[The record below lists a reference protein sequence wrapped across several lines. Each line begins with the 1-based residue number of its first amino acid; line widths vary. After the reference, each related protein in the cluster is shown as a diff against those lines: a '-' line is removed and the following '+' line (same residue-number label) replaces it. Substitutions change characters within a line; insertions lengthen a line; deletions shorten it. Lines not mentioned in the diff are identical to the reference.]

1 VQDCLQELPGH
12 QGFASFAAEVGADLR
27 TGCWRRAPRRK
38 RLAGVAEVMLATG
51 TSGGGSPSLTALT
64 FAAAA
69 ARAAWDTRRARGLL
83 DEALAAADDPDTRV
97 DITEHL
103 RASGRVADAIELL
116 EERLRKAPDDEN
128 AAAWRARKF
137 TGT

>member
-1 VQDCLQELPGH
+1 
-12 QGFASFAAEVGADLR
+12 
-27 TGCWRRAPRRK
+27 
-38 RLAGVAEVMLATG
+38 MLAEGSSPETAG
-51 TSGGGSPSLTALT
+51 RRGRGDAGHWHLRRGSPSLTALT

-103 RASGRVADAIELL
+103 LASGRVADAIELL